1 MISCPSCGALNSD
14 DSSFCRHCGTA
25 LPGRSGYPAEDKPNR
40 SLAPGMVPPAPP
52 FTGHSQAGTEPRIQV
67 VPRNSGKATA
77 SLICGILGL
86 IVFPL
91 IFSVLAI
98 ALGQAAKNE
107 ISNSEGQLTGEGS
120 ATAGIV
126 LGIIGLVFWV
136 IFLVLTFAL

>member
-25 LPGRSGYPAEDKPNR
+25 LPGRTGYPAEDMPNR
-40 SLAPGMVPPAPP
+40 SLAPGIVPPSPP
-52 FTGHSQAGTEPRIQV
+52 IPGQPQAGPGPGIQF

-98 ALGQAAKNE
+98 VLGQAAKNE
-107 ISNSEGQLTGEGS
+107 ISNSGGQLTGAGS

-136 IFLVLTFAL
+136 IFLAVTFAL